1 MGRPSFRWPDG
12 RGDPAR
18 PGRYCCGVRPGR
30 HRRFRG
36 RYWRLL
42 DDALFAVMLGVRKRE
57 GKAGEGFATAGGYGK
72 DEACFTTQGWRGRA
86 VPNARSLFVACAQWE
101 RS

>member
-1 MGRPSFRWPDG
+1 
-12 RGDPAR
+12 
-18 PGRYCCGVRPGR
+18 
-30 HRRFRG
+30 
-36 RYWRLL
+36 
-42 DDALFAVMLGVRKRE
+42 MLGVRKRE